1 MRVAARTLLVLVL
14 VIAFGA
20 AACGDDSGSD
30 GGSSLSDEEVFCQSG
45 DQLQADVEAL
55 GDIDVVAGGTDAIDD
70 AFSTLRADADALVA
84 SGQDLATDEI
94 NALERAVDQLGAALD
109 TLSGE
114 VTTENA
120 GEVVAG
126 VTEVAT
132 ATQSVTEVLAETCN

>member
-1 MRVAARTLLVLVL
+1 MRVAARTLLVLV
-14 VIAFGA
+14 IAFGV

-30 GGSSLSDEEVFCQSG
+30 DGSSLSDEEAFCQSG
-45 DQLQADVEAL
+45 DQLQADVAAL
-55 GDIDVVAGGTDAIDD
+55 GDIDVVAGGTDAIED

-132 ATQSVTEVLAETCN
+132 ATQSVTDRLAETCN